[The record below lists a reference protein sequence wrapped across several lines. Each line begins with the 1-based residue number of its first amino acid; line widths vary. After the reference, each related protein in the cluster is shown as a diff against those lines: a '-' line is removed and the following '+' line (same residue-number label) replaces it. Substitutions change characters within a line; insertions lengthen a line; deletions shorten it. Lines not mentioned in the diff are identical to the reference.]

1 MPYKN
6 PAKQKAYDKAR
17 YERTFEQKKAY
28 DKERYERIAEQKKA
42 QTTSRRENVNQ
53 HAYDSI
59 TSGKIID
66 RYEWDM
72 WCKEIKRSAE
82 RGERKSKHPYND
94 DFTNDIMFDMMVK
107 GCFYCGQV
115 ATTIDRLDSTIDHT
129 PDNCVG
135 CCYPCNISK
144 GAADPATFI
153 RKAYYRARGK
163 YIDDITD
170 IWYENIKKPTTA
182 IYKTKAKAKKVS
194 FELDEKDFED
204 LINGDCEY
212 CHRSPIT
219 WFGIDRIK
227 PIDEYVPGNVV
238 TCCFDCNVD
247 KHVNEVDDTRMRNEH
262 IAERVDT
269 GELAI
274 EECSK
279 VNLHIGTNKFAKR
292 VCAYGKVY
300 SSIISASRA
309 LGMSDRYVGMCIK
322 DGTHS
327 DDIFEIT
334 NEFYDFAINNQLEN
348 ITKRMYVL
356 FHRM

>member
-17 YERTFEQKKAY
+17 YERTLEQKKVY
-28 DKERYERIAEQKKA
+28 DKERYEIIAEQKKA

-66 RYEWDM
+66 QYEWNM

-82 RGERKSKHPYND
+82 RDQSRSKSHPYTD

-115 ATTIDRLDSTIDHT
+115 ATTIDRLDSTLDHT
-129 PDNCVG
+129 LNNCVG
-135 CCYPCNISK
+135 CCHPCNTSK
-144 GAADPATFI
+144 GAADPNTFI

-170 IWYENIKKPTTA
+170 IWYENIKKPTTKD
-182 IYKTKAKAKKVS
+182 YKFKAKAKKVS
-194 FELDEKDFED
+194 FELTNECFED

-212 CHRSPIT
+212 CHRSSTT
-219 WFGIDRIK
+219 WFGIDRVK
-227 PIDEYVPGNVV
+227 PEDGYVLGNVV

-247 KHVNEVDDTRMRNEH
+247 KHKVDVKATAMRNNR

-269 GELAI
+269 GEI
-274 EECSK
+274 NIIVCPK
-279 VNLHIGTNKFAKR
+279 TILHIGTQK
-292 VCAYGKVY
+292 
-300 SSIISASRA
+300 S
-309 LGMSDRYVGMCIK
+309 
-322 DGTHS
+322 
-327 DDIFEIT
+327 T
-334 NEFYDFAINNQLEN
+334 NNV
-348 ITKRMYVL
+348 KS
-356 FHRM
+356 